1 MSPSSSFDA
10 AFSPDLR
17 NTLTRREDEK
27 RCTRGGEREGRGRE
41 EGGRGIEG
49 RYILPGI
56 AVVRV
61 KDMCQDTFVL

>member
-27 RCTRGGEREGRGRE
+27 RCRKEYKKE
-41 EGGRGIEG
+41 GRGIEG

-61 KDMCQDTFVL
+61 KDMCQNAFVL